1 MPTPGP
7 DSHGRVGHSGALV
20 QPEGYGDSNSFG
32 LNPALM
38 AVRVQRHQVRTRLFA
53 GGRSLQRTG
62 LWKSGYGM
70 GLIGLSEHFGQ
81 SKPGAVQPSGTH
93 QN

>member
-1 MPTPGP
+1 MFNALCALTRRIRPLIWERLPVERNHCCYRLKGGPG
-7 DSHGRVGHSGALV
+7 
-20 QPEGYGDSNSFG
+20 
-32 LNPALM
+32 
-38 AVRVQRHQVRTRLFA
+38 VRRLA
-53 GGRSLQRTG
+53 GGRRSLQRTG

-81 SKPGAVQPSGTH
+81 SKPGAVQPYGTH